1 MKIMIIK
8 NNFGNTPLHQACY
21 NNQSEVV
28 RELLKQ
34 DGIELNIVND
44 NGNTPLIIAAIESN
58 LLIVQLLL
66 KAGADAKQR
75 LLNGNT
81 ALHFAAE
88 NGNQYIGKPY

>member
-1 MKIMIIK
+1 M
-8 NNFGNTPLHQACY
+8 
-21 NNQSEVV
+21 
-28 RELLKQ
+28 
-34 DGIELNIVND
+34 NIVND

-88 NGNQYIGKPY
+88 NGNQYIGKALLEAGAEIDGQNEWGNSSTNSCNGRVQ